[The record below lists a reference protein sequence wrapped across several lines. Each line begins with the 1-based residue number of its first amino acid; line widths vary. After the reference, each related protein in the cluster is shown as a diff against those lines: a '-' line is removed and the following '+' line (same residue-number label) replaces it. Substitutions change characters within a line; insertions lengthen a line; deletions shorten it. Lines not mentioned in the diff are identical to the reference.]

1 MAIALTDAQVR
12 SLRARFDAH
21 GATPQAHASTWSRR
35 LYAPFF
41 IDAPEMADVKRAIL
55 RAHPRHVVA
64 FDIVF
69 ESRGNETAWHTN
81 LDASFHSTR
90 GPERDK
96 LQTAPFEAALRIAPR
111 SISGR
116 PKSASSDAITTS
128 HDPAIAMPPPRT
140 NPWQAAIVGTWQ
152 S

>member
-1 MAIALTDAQVR
+1 MCRSSCSAGGAGAPVSAIALTDAQVR

-69 ESRGNETAWHTN
+69 ESRGNETAWHTDYES
-81 LDASFHSTR
+81 LGPFVVRDALVVLAR
-90 GPERDK
+90 ERDGERRGSPHRHPCE
-96 LQTAPFEAALRIAPR
+96 TLR
-111 SISGR
+111 
-116 PKSASSDAITTS
+116 
-128 HDPAIAMPPPRT
+128 
-140 NPWQAAIVGTWQ
+140 
-152 S
+152 